1 MGVLAE
7 RLAGMRVRASLPNGG
22 VSGEFSAERGV
33 DISFSWGTY
42 RTLDERELE
51 RRLASLA
58 KLLRVAQARE
68 YYAAVSE
75 AFGRTVTKELPPLTP
90 RDVAY
95 DKARAELV
103 AEGWS
108 ADGRVGVAVR
118 GMAAW
123 TVRIAGG
130 TLRALDERE
139 FAERFRQAGAEL
151 LRDQAAKIQALKDQI
166 YRREDPR

>member
-1 MGVLAE
+1 VGVLAD
-7 RLAGMRVRASLPNGG
+7 RLAGMRVHASLPDGG

-33 DISFSWGTY
+33 DISFAWGTY

-58 KLLRVAQARE
+58 RLLRVAQARE

-75 AFGRTVTKELPPLTP
+75 AFGQTVTKELPPLTP

-108 ADGRVGVAVR
+108 ADGRVGVTVH
-118 GMAAW
+118 GMTAW
-123 TVRIAGG
+123 RFRIADG
-130 TLRALDERE
+130 TLRLLDERE
-139 FAERFRQAGAEL
+139 FADRVRQAGAEL
-151 LRDQAAKIQALKDQI
+151 LRDQAAKIQALKAQI
-166 YRREDPR
+166 YHREGPR